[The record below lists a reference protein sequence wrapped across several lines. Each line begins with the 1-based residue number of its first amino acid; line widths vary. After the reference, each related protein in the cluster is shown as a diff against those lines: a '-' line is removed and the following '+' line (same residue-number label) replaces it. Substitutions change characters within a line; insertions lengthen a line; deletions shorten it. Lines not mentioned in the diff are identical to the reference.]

1 MSAPTDSSK
10 QRAQA
15 DSAAAALPL
24 LPDADR
30 NGPSATVPVAR
41 DAADARPALVARPG
55 AAAASAPAG
64 ESEGASASG
73 MRASSAAR
81 AVWPGAATERAQGFE
96 LWCVE
101 PASAGRPARLW
112 RRARDARVWELEPD
126 HAAWLTA
133 PQLFLLEAGAIPA
146 SGACEHLLA
155 LLQRAPETA
164 CAGTSANRSEGEEAL
179 EGAAELAPDEEA
191 WLRIVAQARRR
202 WPAVHEHCASLDSPL
217 LLVGRAPEARAAL
230 SRWWESGAHAAID
243 FGSESRLALA
253 RDAAA
258 WRPPGSAPRL
268 AARAGPPVATARP
281 QTLAQLG
288 AQCEAL
294 ETRAL
299 REPLAAL
306 VLARLANLSGN
317 YQRGQALA
325 RKCLERWPEH
335 LDASLCL
342 AEATACAGHGPRARM
357 LLQGIAER
365 SATSAARRAR
375 FLACLGEAWRRSGD
389 AQQAEECFDAALQ
402 LEQAQPLALN
412 GRARLAMEAGE
423 FEAAVADLARAAQ
436 AEDLRAET
444 WNNFGRALVLSGE
457 LERGRQML
465 ARALAINPAHREAR
479 LLLERVALLA
489 APV

>member
-1 MSAPTDSSK
+1 MPE
-10 QRAQA
+10 
-15 DSAAAALPL
+15 
-24 LPDADR
+24 ADR
-30 NGPSATVPVAR
+30 NGPSTLVPCER
-41 DAADARPALVARPG
+41 GADARQRSDSVREFDARG
-55 AAAASAPAG
+55 
-64 ESEGASASG
+64 
-73 MRASSAAR
+73 SSAA
-81 AVWPGAATERAQGFE
+81 ANAPERAWSSRAIERAFGFD
-96 LWCVE
+96 LWCIE
-101 PASAGRPARLW
+101 PASGGEPARAW
-112 RRARDARVWELEPD
+112 RRARSSSDWQLERD
-126 HAAWLTA
+126 SVAWLST
-133 PQLFLLEAGAIPA
+133 PQLFLIEAGAIPA
-146 SGACEHLLA
+146 AGSCEHLLA

-164 CAGTSANRSEGEEAL
+164 CAGASANRAEGEEAL
-179 EGAAELAPDEEA
+179 EGAAEVGPDDEA
-191 WLRIVAQARRR
+191 WQRIAMQARRR

-217 LLVGRAPEARAAL
+217 LLVGRGTEARAAL
-230 SRWWESGAHAAID
+230 GQWWAKGALEAIE
-243 FGSESRLALA
+243 FGAESRLALA

-258 WRPPGSAPRL
+258 WRPRGSAPRL
-268 AARAGPPVATARP
+268 TARAGTPVSTERP

-294 ETRAL
+294 EARSA

-306 VLARLANLSGN
+306 VLARLANLAGN

-342 AEATACAGHGPRARM
+342 AEATACAGHGPRARV

-365 SATSAARRAR
+365 SATSASRRAR

-402 LEQAQPLALN
+402 LEPAQPLALN

-423 FEAAVADLARAAQ
+423 FEAAIADLARAAQ

-465 ARALAINPAHREAR
+465 ARALAIHPAHREAR
-479 LLLERVALLA
+479 LLLERVALLS